1 MRFRHPDGSIV
12 HLGYCTNVHPAEEL
26 EGVIAQ
32 LDGFSSLVRKH
43 LKVPVLGVGL
53 WLANTLAERLANSP
67 IALNRLARALDRNGL
82 EVVTLNGFPYSGF
95 HDPVVG
101 KLVYQPDW
109 TEPARLHYTLDLVKV
124 LSELLP
130 ADAAYGSI
138 STLPLAW
145 RTPWSRSRD
154 AQARQA
160 FDKLD
165 EHLARV
171 HTRTGRRIRV
181 AVEPEPGCVLE
192 MIGQA
197 ANWLTPYSV
206 PAPRAAGASG
216 AARGRGAAGARGVGG
231 SRVGICLDTCHLAV
245 QFEEPDR
252 SFALL
257 AEANVEIVKSQLSVA
272 LHVASPEDPAAR
284 ETLAKFAEPKYLHQ
298 IREYGGPGVD
308 DLDLVGE
315 LSGHASWRA
324 HFHIPVHAPPRAP
337 LTRTTDVLEESLRH
351 LVGGAEPLTHHLE
364 SETYTWSV
372 LPSPPKSK
380 EELAEGIAGEL
391 AWVRDR
397 LVALGLTQL

>member
-67 IALNRLARALDRNGL
+67 IALSRLARALDRNGL
-82 EVVTLNGFPYSGF
+82 EVVTLNGFSYSGF
-95 HDPVVG
+95 HDRVIG
-101 KLVYQPDW
+101 KKVYQPDW
-109 TEPARLHYTLDLVKV
+109 TEPARLDYTLDLVKV

-145 RTPWSRSRD
+145 RTPWSRSRN

-171 HTRTGRRIRV
+171 HTRTGRRIRL

-197 ANWLTPYSV
+197 ANWLNPY
-206 PAPRAAGASG
+206 AAST
-216 AARGRGAAGARGVGG
+216 GG

-245 QFEEPDR
+245 QFEEPGR

-257 AEANVEIVKSQLSVA
+257 AEANVEIVKSELSAA
-272 LHVASPEDPAAR
+272 LHLASPWDPAAR
-284 ETLAKFAEPKYLHQ
+284 EALAKFAEPKFLHQ

-324 HFHIPVHAPPRAP
+324 HFHIPVHAPPRTP
-337 LTRTTDVLEESLRH
+337 LTSTTDVVEESLRH
-351 LVGGAEPLTHHLE
+351 LVGGPEPLTHHLE
-364 SETYTWSV
+364 CETYTWSV

-391 AWVRDR
+391 AWLRDR
-397 LVALGLTQL
+397 LIALGLTQL